1 MQRRQLLRTL
11 PGLALAGAAGCLGD
25 GGSEG
30 DGTGTQTPTGTPT
43 ETAVTDGPDGVYV
56 QSYLE
61 GMAMP
66 ESGMS
71 MGGDYSFGLM
81 LAVPH
86 NFWTVTGSDLSRHQ
100 REDSQ
105 SVHLMVQVWDEE
117 TGVVLPESGV
127 SVEILQDGET
137 VSEEVIYPMLSQR
150 MGFHYGGNFT
160 LDGDGSYT
168 ARVSASPLSAEPM
181 GSFAGR
187 FDEATTVDL
196 AFEFNQAVRD
206 QLTIEELDQAGDP
219 GAIRP
224 MEMGMMPTGVAA
236 APEEL
241 PGETVGTQRVDDA
254 DFVLKAA
261 ENGLAGDAGAY
272 LYVSAR
278 TPHNDLVLPMM
289 SLDATVTRD
298 GEAVYDGQ
306 LTRAIHPDV
315 QYHYGTRVD
324 SIESGDEVEITVV
337 TPPQVG
343 RHEGYETA
351 FLRMDGASFTL

>member
-1 MQRRQLLRTL
+1 MQRRRLLRTL
-11 PGLALAGAAGCLGD
+11 PGVALAGAAGCLGN
-25 GGSEG
+25 GSTEG
-30 DGTGTQTPTGTPT
+30 DGTETPTPTATPT
-43 ETAVTDGPDGVYV
+43 ETPVTDGPDGVYV

-66 ESGMS
+66 ESGMA

-81 LAVPH
+81 LVVPH
-86 NFWTVTGSDLSRHQ
+86 NFWTVTGSDLSHHQ

-105 SVHLMVQVWDEE
+105 SVHLMVQVWDDE

-187 FDEATTVDL
+187 FDEETSVDL
-196 AFEFNQAVRD
+196 PFEYNQALRD
-206 QLTIEELDQAGDP
+206 QMTVEELDQSGDP

-224 MEMGMMPTGVAA
+224 MEMGSMPIGIAA
-236 APEEL
+236 PPEEL
-241 PGETVGTQRVDDA
+241 PGETVGTQRVDGA
-254 DFVLKAA
+254 DLVLKSARN
-261 ENGLAGDAGAY
+261 ELAGDAGAY

-278 TPHNDLVLPMM
+278 TPYNDLVLPMM
-289 SLDATVTRD
+289 SLDATVTREGD
-298 GEAVYDGQ
+298 SVYDGQ
-306 LTRAIHPDV
+306 LTRAIHPDL

-324 SIESGDEVEITVV
+324 SIEPGDEVSVDVV

-351 FLRMDGASFTL
+351 FLRMEGATFSV